1 MIWQARDIDLE
12 LALTAWQCYDYNYP
26 REFPEIL
33 YVSVT
38 GVSDTDTGQAC
49 IRYERSWDLE
59 AYATAD
65 LAAVRTRFLAA
76 THLTTEE
83 WERVPLYRPID
94 NAPEQQVNIVD
105 FVAVRLAFAILGGAF
120 AVLALLA
127 ALA

>member
-12 LALTAWQCYDYNYP
+12 LALTAWQCYDYNFP

-49 IRYERSWDLE
+49 IRYERSWDLA

-83 WERVPLYRPID
+83 WDRVPLYRPID
-94 NAPEQQVNIVD
+94 SAPEQQVNIVD

-120 AVLALLA
+120 GVIALLA